1 MQNRKGYRLVPMI
14 PCYEVSANLMMVIGR
29 QPKNDQAARHN
40 NYGIMP
46 RFLTVR
52 ISGQPSHVMANDVMA
67 NDNELRAKSKDGK
80 TRGPTMPMNMT
91 VAVAKTSTTE
101 GERQWQ
107 QWVSQRDMHLMTS
120 LLLYGPKYAAN
131 VTPMEFRG
139 DFKAGQLLFEL
150 I

>member
-1 MQNRKGYRLVPMI
+1 MKYDKND
-14 PCYEVSANLMMVIGR
+14 R
-29 QPKNDQAARHN
+29 QPAKNQAARLCD
-40 NYGIMP
+40 YAITP
-46 RFLTVR
+46 RLLANT
-52 ISGQPSHVMANDVMA
+52 ISGHLNHAMGSATMANE
-67 NDNELRAKSKDGK
+67 NLRRAKTKDGK

-91 VAVAKTSTTE
+91 VAVAKTRTTE